1 MGAYSISHS
10 DFTENDILF
19 KDTPNDFVA
28 LVGHRERA
36 ETLPKEAIPLGRTE
50 KCPYQAFK
58 LKDKNFYAF
67 QYHPELD
74 VKDMKARLDRYCK
87 KYPFDEKFN
96 GIQSLKDQVKEISTE
111 HSNGLLEKFIKRIL
125 LKDQ

>member
-1 MGAYSISHS
+1 MIH
-10 DFTENDILF
+10 TEHTKDDILF
-19 KDTPNDFVA
+19 HDVPNEFIA
-28 LVGHRERA
+28 IVGHKERA
-36 ETLPKEAIPLGRTE
+36 LTLPKNAIVLGSTE
-50 KCPYQAFK
+50 KCPYHSFK

-67 QYHPELD
+67 QYHPEMD
-74 VKDMKARLDRYCK
+74 KIDFTARLDRYCK